1 LWPIKN
7 DSTLSK
13 YYSDKCKLPKEVG
26 MCRGALKKYFY
37 NSAAKSCQQFNYGG
51 CGGNANNFETLEYIE
66 LNFAIIY
73 I

>member
-1 LWPIKN
+1 M
-7 DSTLSK
+7 SK

-51 CGGNANNFETLEYIE
+51 CGTLKKRRKFRDQVKDNRLTE
-66 LNFAIIY
+66 
-73 I
+73 

>member
-1 LWPIKN
+1 
-7 DSTLSK
+7 
-13 YYSDKCKLPKEVG
+13 